1 MTSVLANF
9 ICDVCVGDDVL
20 AAANREITLHIET
33 LHKYSLANPGVG
45 VVVVP
50 PLPRADPDWFP
61 AYLPCFT
68 AFLYHE
74 VARIGNPQLKYLSPF
89 VAPPSFYES
98 DRVHLNADAGHSF
111 IHFLVSGVDLLFPS
125 NVVSQPQVSDAA
137 TPTGGSSEVIPGTVG
152 SSSMLELRR
161 DVSDL
166 RSEVRRRRL
175 QDNLLFARI
184 KEDRDHEINKSRE
197 DRCTISGLNVT
208 VAPPSDPKERKEFF
222 KGLIT
227 GLVTEAFPDVERPP
241 LVLDVLVNMR
251 YGRGPP
257 FFEVKFDSPGSS
269 SSFRISAAKLAKS
282 ETGSFKGLFISNNV
296 NLSTR
301 IRIDIMKL
309 IAKRLSSLTEYSYV
323 QGFSSRPTLH
333 YKMKEAEEGAPTPVA
348 ALGTGRS
355 YTFVESVERWGHLL
369 KASALDAVR
378 RKASTAFSGCLE
390 QYFVVLSDLPPEQE
404 LEADLFTRLA
414 NSGPSSRSSYPY
426 RGGSGRRPH
435 QPRRGGRGGRGGR
448 ILTGAAEGGSLLTG
462 GNAWGVSESASSSTP
477 TKRIRTCDSDE
488 DGPLKK
494 K

>member
-1 MTSVLANF
+1 
-9 ICDVCVGDDVL
+9 
-20 AAANREITLHIET
+20 
-33 LHKYSLANPGVG
+33 
-45 VVVVP
+45 
-50 PLPRADPDWFP
+50 
-61 AYLPCFT
+61 
-68 AFLYHE
+68 
-74 VARIGNPQLKYLSPF
+74 
-89 VAPPSFYES
+89 
-98 DRVHLNADAGHSF
+98 
-111 IHFLVSGVDLLFPS
+111 
-125 NVVSQPQVSDAA
+125 
-137 TPTGGSSEVIPGTVG
+137 
-152 SSSMLELRR
+152 MLELRR

-197 DRCTISGLNVT
+197 DRCTISGLT
-208 VAPPSDPKERKEFF
+208 VAKAPPSDPKERKEFF
-222 KGLIT
+222 KGLVT
-227 GLVTEAFPDVERPP
+227 ELVTEAFPDVERPP

-309 IAKRLSSLTEYSYV
+309 IAKRLTTHTEYSYV

-333 YKMKEAEEGAPTPVA
+333 YKMKEPEEGARAPIA
-348 ALGTGRS
+348 ATGTGRS

-369 KASALDAVR
+369 KASNLEAVR
-378 RKASTAFSGCLE
+378 RKASPAFSGCLE
-390 QYFVVLSDLPPEQE
+390 QYFVVLSDHPPEQE
-404 LEADLFTRLA
+404 PEADLFTRLA
-414 NSGPSSRSSYPY
+414 NTGPSFRSSYPY
-426 RGGSGRRPH
+426 RRGSGRQPH
-435 QPRRGGRGGRGGR
+435 RGGRGGRRGHGGR
-448 ILTGAAEGGSLLTG
+448 ILTGAAEDVSLLTG
-462 GNAWGVSESASSSTP
+462 GNAFGVGESTSSSTP
-477 TKRIRTCDSDE
+477 TKRIRPCDSDE